1 MKYQRRR
8 VDWARHDKMMLVV
21 TCGGTGMA
29 SLSIEKE
36 LRLMRHTLSQS
47 HLLFDWYFRVLLFV
61 NLKRF
66 DRLESGFYF
75 CVYICL

>member
-8 VDWARHDKMMLVV
+8 VDWARHNEMMLVV
-21 TCGGTGMA
+21 ACGGAGMA

-47 HLLFDWYFRVLLFV
+47 HLLFD
-61 NLKRF
+61 
-66 DRLESGFYF
+66 
-75 CVYICL
+75 